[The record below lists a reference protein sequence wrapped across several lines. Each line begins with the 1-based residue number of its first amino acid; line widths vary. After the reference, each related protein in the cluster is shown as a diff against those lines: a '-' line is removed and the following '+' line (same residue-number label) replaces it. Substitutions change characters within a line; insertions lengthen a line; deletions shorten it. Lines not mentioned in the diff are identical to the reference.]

1 MTSPGLIRWGAIG
14 FMLLGLAWFVWGFV
28 SLGQASSYL
37 PSAGYEPVWFGL
49 WNPWSFVYLS
59 WLFFTSAGSSDY
71 PALFFVQMML
81 LALGLVGL
89 HALQRGSYGIIGRV
103 GFYVAFATTALL
115 VLGVLC
121 HVFTYSLLHQ
131 VLDMTPPRPGWVV
144 RWVVPL
150 VNLLGWFDPS
160 NPSNLRM
167 PTVSLLG
174 WLYGFA
180 LLGVATLRAG
190 VLPQRY
196 GVLLIILWPVWLAPL
211 ATWHRS
217 IWWSLGLIWLGLVLV
232 VLGQALWSR
241 RGAPPST
248 TSM

>member
-14 FMLLGLAWFVWGFV
+14 FMLLGLAWFVRGFI
-28 SLGQASSYL
+28 SLGQASSDL

-49 WNPWSFVYLS
+49 WNPSSFVYLS
-59 WLFFTSAGSSDY
+59 WLFFTDAASSHY

-103 GFYVAFATTALL
+103 GFYVALATTALL
-115 VLGVLC
+115 VLGTLW
-121 HVFTYSLLHQ
+121 HVFAYSVLPQ

-144 RWVVPL
+144 PL
-150 VNLLGWFDPS
+150 VALLGWFDPS
-160 NPSNLRM
+160 NPSNLKM
-167 PTVSLLG
+167 PSVSLLG

-180 LLGVATLRAG
+180 LLGVATLRSG
-190 VLPQRY
+190 VLPPRY

-217 IWWSLGLIWLGLVLV
+217 IWWSLGLMWLGLVLV

-241 RGAPPST
+241 RGAQPST